1 MPIKKAFYVEDY
13 DEVLASM
20 PDNFKRADFF
30 KGVMATMPAKGPE
43 GEDTTTE
50 DFKKQVKC
58 SVGNWLHRKAQAG
71 MIKKAKRTGWQ
82 VVYAK
87 PGAKKEQPQAP
98 KEPTTAPE
106 EPQDGL
112 TLLDIGKGIEALINH
127 IRGRRDYWKKLYYDQ
142 LRTFEDLSRD
152 MRDLKTDKENLNR
165 RLDKQNNEIL
175 RLTNEARRSGQST
188 VKLSEVARF
197 KTKNAGAGRREV
209 STEEVNHECAPSL

>member
-1 MPIKKAFYVEDY
+1 MPIKRAFYVEDY
-13 DEVLASM
+13 DEVLASL

-30 KGVMATMPAKGPE
+30 KGVMATMPAKSPE

-50 DFKKQVKC
+50 DFKRQVKR

-71 MIKKAKRTGWQ
+71 KIKKAKRSGWQ

-87 PGAKKEQPQAP
+87 PGAKTEQPAP
-98 KEPTTAPE
+98 PKTATKAPE

-112 TLLDIGKGIEALINH
+112 TLLDIGKGIEALIQN
-127 IRGRRDYWKKLYYDQ
+127 IREARDMWMKKYHDQ
-142 LRTFEDLSRD
+142 LRAYEDLSGE

-165 RLDKQNNEIL
+165 QLNKQNTEIL
-175 RLTNEARRSGQST
+175 RLTNEAQRTGKST

-197 KTKNAGAGRREV
+197 KTKNRGA
-209 STEEVNHECAPSL
+209 SL